1 MRRADAWCVAAAAA
15 LARAMGAGA
24 VLLAGFRVVS
34 DDDFARVVIAQK
46 FAAHPKLDPT
56 GTSWLPLPFWIVGA
70 AMRVF
75 GSTLGAARAVAIVGA
90 MLGGAIVG
98 AVAVRVGLPRRRA
111 IAASLLAAFMP
122 WAMQL
127 AVATVPEV
135 PAAALAAAGAM
146 ALASTSTST
155 RMRLV
160 GACGILASCWSRY
173 DAWPMAIAFAVY
185 AALDAFRARG
195 RDRILHLFSGLIAI
209 AGPGLWTAWQAAV
222 YHDPFRYLGLVR
234 SYRQALGS
242 GPPLWKRVIGYPLSF
257 YEGMREVLGAG
268 IVGLVSARAL
278 KKRRDAGES
287 DAHCA
292 VDWTR
297 PLVLSLAQLL
307 FLILGD
313 VRDGAPTHHAE
324 RALLAPATIV
334 IFASADALGAWLAR
348 VSLSRARAVVASFVV
363 VLVVWIAARTHK
375 VIPWYDGA
383 PRPREVALGRALADV
398 ASPGTRVLLD
408 TRDLSGGSPDYGYYA
423 VLAAFGRPLDVDVDR
438 DQDPRKPRVASSFA
452 TVDALSSRAQ
462 TTGAHV
468 LVAWGADHRALAES
482 TGAKLVVEE
491 PDGADPRWFVL
502 TR

>member
-1 MRRADAWCVAAAAA
+1 MRRAEAWGVAAVAAIARAIGA
-15 LARAMGAGA
+15 LALIG
-24 VLLAGFRVVS
+24 VGFHVVS

-46 FAAHPKLDPT
+46 LAAHPRLDPS
-56 GTSWLPLPFWIVGA
+56 GTSWLPLPFWIVGG

-75 GSTLGAARAVAIVGA
+75 GSTLGAARALAVIGAMMAGAVVGA
-90 MLGGAIVG
+90 M
-98 AVAVRVGLPRRRA
+98 AVSVGLTRRRA

-135 PAAALAAAGAM
+135 PAAAFAVVGAM
-146 ALASTSTST
+146 SLASAST
-155 RMRLV
+155 RVRIV
-160 GACGILASCWSRY
+160 GALGILASCWSRY

-185 AALDAFRARG
+185 ATIDLARAKG

-242 GPPLWKRVIGYPLSF
+242 GPPLWRRVIGYPLAF

-268 IVGLVSARAL
+268 IVGIGSAIAS
-278 KKRRDAGES
+278 KKRRDGG
-287 DAHCA
+287 DADARCA

-297 PLVLSLAQLL
+297 PLVLSAAQLA

-348 VSLSRARAVVASFVV
+348 LDARRARVVAASFAVV
-363 VLVVWIAARTHK
+363 LLVWIAARVHK
-375 VIPWYDGA
+375 VLPWYDGA
-383 PRPREVALGRALADV
+383 PRTREVALGRALADV
-398 ASPGTRVLLD
+398 ATPGTRVLLD

-438 DQDPRKPRVASSFA
+438 DQDPRKPRVVSSFA
-452 TVDALSSRAQ
+452 SVDALTTRASS
-462 TTGAHV
+462 TGARV
-468 LVAWGADHRALAES
+468 LVAWGEDRRAIAES
-482 TGAKLVVEE
+482 TGAKVVAEE
-491 PDGADPRWFVL
+491 RDGDAPRWTVL
-502 TR
+502 AR